1 MPAEPLRVLGID
13 PGLRAT
19 GYGVIEADGDA
30 LRCLDHGCIRPGAGA
45 VPERL
50 GRLFE
55 GLCVVLRTHAVR
67 CAAIETAFVAA
78 NPGTALKLGQAR
90 GALISACIVGGAE
103 VHEYAPSRMKLALT
117 GRGQAG
123 KEQVQYMVRALLGL
137 AAAPQADAADAL
149 GFAIC
154 HAHSRPR
161 RALEAAA

>member
-1 MPAEPLRVLGID
+1 M
-13 PGLRAT
+13 
-19 GYGVIEADGDA
+19 
-30 LRCLDHGCIRPGAGA
+30 
-45 VPERL
+45 
-50 GRLFE
+50 
-55 GLCVVLRTHAVR
+55 VLRTHAVR

-90 GALISACIVGGAE
+90 GALISACIVGGVE

-117 GRGQAG
+117 GRGAAG
-123 KEQVQYMVRALLGL
+123 KQQVQYMVRALLGL